1 MSASTRQRARRRLQ
15 VFRIAVLV
23 LLGLFFLV
31 PLGSMV
37 GYSVRVPA
45 GGQTL
50 DYWRQLVEN
59 PDLKAAIGTS
69 LGLAFLTVLLM
80 LVLLVPTMVW
90 VRLRVPGMSRVVE
103 FLCLLPLTI
112 PAIVLVVGL
121 KGVYAW
127 VTYFFGDTSL
137 TLTFAYT
144 VLVLP
149 YAYRAIDAGLA
160 SIDVITLSEAARSL
174 GASWPTVIAKVI
186 LPNIGSALLS
196 AAFVSVA
203 LVLGEFTLA
212 SLLNYNNLQVVI
224 NLLGK
229 SDSQTSVAAS
239 LASLLFAFVLLVLL
253 SFVGRR
259 STRRR
264 STVERAEV
272 NRSAPARPAS
282 AVNHKEN
289 AS

>member
-1 MSASTRQRARRRLQ
+1 MSH
-15 VFRIAVLV
+15 VI
-23 LLGLFFLV
+23 
-31 PLGSMV
+31 
-37 GYSVRVPA
+37 
-45 GGQTL
+45 
-50 DYWRQLVEN
+50 
-59 PDLKAAIGTS
+59 
-69 LGLAFLTVLLM
+69 
-80 LVLLVPTMVW
+80 
-90 VRLRVPGMSRVVE
+90 E

-174 GASWPTVIAKVI
+174 GASWLTVIVKIV

-229 SDSQTSVAAS
+229 SDSQASVAAS
-239 LASLLFAFVLLVLL
+239 LASLILAFVLLVQL

-259 STRRR
+259 SRRR
-264 STVERAEV
+264 RPKVNLTEVISPAPST
-272 NRSAPARPAS
+272 PAGTIK
-282 AVNHKEN
+282 HEEN

>member
-1 MSASTRQRARRRLQ
+1 MSASTRQRAKRRLQ
-15 VFRIAVLV
+15 AFRIAVLM

-31 PLGSMV
+31 PLASMV
-37 GYSVRVPA
+37 GYSVRIPA
-45 GGQTL
+45 GGRTL
-50 DYWRQLVEN
+50 DYWRQLAEN
-59 PDLKAAIGTS
+59 PDLRAAILTS

-90 VRLRVPGMSRVVE
+90 VRLRVPGMSRIIE

-160 SIDVITLSEAARSL
+160 SIDVMTLSEAARSL
-174 GASWPTVIAKVI
+174 GASWMTVIIRIIV
-186 LPNIGSALLS
+186 PNIGSALLS

-239 LASLLFAFVLLVLL
+239 LASLIFAFVLLVLL
-253 SFVGRR
+253 SYVGRR
-259 STRRR
+259 TARRR
-264 STVERAEV
+264 TEVGRTTVI
-272 NRSAPARPAS
+272 SPAS
-282 AVNHKEN
+282 CTPASTIKHEEN